1 MIAERLAR
9 QARAAIEELAAAGAL
24 ERTEHR
30 ALTFRRLAADAQA
43 IGLFDLATRLEAVAL
58 SLDAQAGLG
67 PRPNAALAEALLASY
82 DRIEALSTRLA
93 RSALLAAFGADDDD
107 EEAP

>member
-30 ALTFRRLAADAQA
+30 AITFRRLAADAQA
-43 IGLFDLATRLEAVAL
+43 IGLFDLATRLEAVAMAL
-58 SLDAQAGLG
+58 GAQAGLG
-67 PRPNAALAEALLASY
+67 PRPNAALTEALLASY

-93 RSALLAAFGADDDD
+93 RSALLAAFGADDDT
-107 EEAP
+107 EGP